1 MARPPINAKGELLFR
16 QQLNAAL
23 DYVEDLS
30 GGGAPGSASFVLD
43 DGTATTGGVF
53 TIDEGGA

>member
-23 DYVEDLS
+23 DYVEDNA
-30 GGGAPGSASFVLD
+30 GAPGSGSFVLD
-43 DGTATTGGVF
+43 DGTATTGGTF